1 MTCNT
6 ARQKEY
12 TYKKLIS
19 AQEGMYRG
27 KKPGFKSKRY
37 RKHCPGWVWL
47 IKEHSQT
54 DGRQY
59 MEASLQQSQ
68 IGKHSP
74 KENLSIDPRFR
85 HCEFIV
91 LVDKQSPLSP
101 TIINQTIYDVGRV
114 KIGEGRS
121 VSRLRMG
128 LEWCRVTVN
137 HGHCQSRLVQ
147 YLHCPLF
154 HIMHTSTHGHF
165 IT

>member
-1 MTCNT
+1 MTWNT
-6 ARQKEY
+6 ARQKE
-12 TYKKLIS
+12 LIS

-85 HCEFIV
+85 HCKFIV
-91 LVDKQSPLSP
+91 HKYKVCKLVDKQSPLSP
-101 TIINQTIYDVGRV
+101 TIIHETIYDVGRV
-114 KIGEGRS
+114 KIREGHGCGWES
-121 VSRLRMG
+121 NDAESR
-128 LEWCRVTVN
+128 WTTVIVN
-137 HGHCQSRLVQ
+137 LVLCNI
-147 YLHCPLF
+147 YIVHYF
-154 HIMHTSTHGHF
+154 T
-165 IT
+165 